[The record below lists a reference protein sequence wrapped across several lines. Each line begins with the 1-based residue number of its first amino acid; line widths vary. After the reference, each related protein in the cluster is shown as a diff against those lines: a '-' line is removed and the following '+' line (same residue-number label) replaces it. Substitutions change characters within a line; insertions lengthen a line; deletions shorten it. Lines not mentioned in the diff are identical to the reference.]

1 MLRLITKLVPCGRWK
16 NRTPDIGFGDRS
28 FTTKLTART
37 YLQYQKTLKKSIQ
50 NELIRNKPRFAKRNA
65 AYFQNIIS

>member
-1 MLRLITKLVPCGRWK
+1 MLQLIIKLVPCGRWK

-37 YLQYQKTLKKSIQ
+37 YTQYQKTLKKSIQ
-50 NELIRNKPRFAKRNA
+50 NQTKTK
-65 AYFQNIIS
+65 